1 MQEQRN
7 SVESIPEPFQIDCG
21 SNSNSAGMDQ
31 PFYGNNILLNSVET
45 PTLADYL
52 LSSNDTDMD
61 YLNTAAH
68 RETDGL
74 NIWNSTRDPNSSA
87 YVTNQEN
94 HDATKIDHV
103 WNTSLSINSAGGQR
117 MEERQCERNNILS
130 LEHVGLNLNNAP
142 ADDGQAFTNRLSSNH
157 VNQRMDHNMHVDSR
171 SEIMELSSCPF
182 FPEFFEPEHIPYTNS
197 NGSSSSGVG
206 HISEDVDRPKS
217 SVDVQRI
224 ACKRKSMEGVI
235 GESSTSHNITDVQRI
250 PGLGMPS
257 SSRYLP
263 EASFLEVNQG
273 PGFNPMTRG
282 VCSEWNSTLGL
293 SGNAETSQR
302 SFRARLNPPCQLDMP
317 HFQSHSSVTS
327 ERLSSIW
334 SSGDQSAE
342 QSQAHLLLVPGLP
355 HNINNS
361 SSTSRM
367 GSSSLQAY
375 PQRRLIASPE
385 EANIRSLPRNS
396 IVDQPAFLTSTTV
409 SHLGQDPPN
418 WNPSN
423 SSLVVPGNRASS
435 SSGVIPVPG
444 SIRAPSEIV
453 PAQYHRNF
461 SEVLRN
467 PLFLSGRYETGY
479 HDNSFPSR
487 QSGRPASVQEPGQSS
502 RTVRQSHSPLYPRP
516 AVSIDRQRDGVSGLP
531 LSARSRDGRT
541 RMLSEVC

>member
-61 YLNTAAH
+61 YLNMAAQ

-87 YVTNQEN
+87 YVTREEN
-94 HDATKIDHV
+94 HDVTKIDHA

-130 LEHVGLNLNNAP
+130 LEHVDLNLNNAP
-142 ADDGQAFTNRLSSNH
+142 ADDGQAFTNRLSLNH
-157 VNQRMDHNMHVDSR
+157 ANQRMEHNMHVDPR
-171 SEIMELSSCPF
+171 SEIMEVSSCPF
-182 FPEFFEPEHIPYTNS
+182 LPEFFEPEHVPYLNS
-197 NGSSSSGVG
+197 NGSSSDGLG

-224 ACKRKSMEGVI
+224 ACKRKSMEGFI
-235 GESSTSHNITDVQRI
+235 GESSTSRNICAE
-250 PGLGMPS
+250 LGMPS

-263 EASFLEVNQG
+263 AASFLEVNQS
-273 PGFNPMTRG
+273 PGFNPINRG

-302 SFRARLNPPCQLDMP
+302 SFRARLNPPCQLDMS
-317 HFQSHSSVTS
+317 HFQSHSAVTS

-334 SSGDQSAE
+334 SSGDHSAE
-342 QSQAHLLLVPGLP
+342 QSQAHLLVPGFP

-361 SSTSRM
+361 SSTSRI
-367 GSSSLQAY
+367 GNSSLPAY
-375 PQRRLIASPE
+375 PQRRLIASTE
-385 EANIRSLPRNS
+385 EANIRSLPRNG

-418 WNPSN
+418 WSPSN
-423 SSLVVPGNRASS
+423 SSLIVSGNRASS
-435 SSGVIPVPG
+435 SSGVIPLPG

-467 PLFLSGRYETGY
+467 PLFLSGGSESG
-479 HDNSFPSR
+479 HQNNNLPSR
-487 QSGRPASVQEPGQSS
+487 QSGRPASLQEPGQSS
-502 RTVRQSHSPLYPRP
+502 RTLRQTHSPLYPRP
-516 AVSIDRQRDGVSGLP
+516 AVSIDRQRDGVSSLP
-531 LSARSRDGRT
+531 LSARNRDGRT

>member
-1 MQEQRN
+1 MQEQRK
-7 SVESIPEPFQIDCG
+7 SVGSIPETFQIDCG

-31 PFYGNNILLNSVET
+31 SFYGSNMLLNSVET

-61 YLNTAAH
+61 YLNMAAH

-94 HDATKIDHV
+94 HDSTKNEHA

-117 MEERQCERNNILS
+117 MEERQCERNNIFS
-130 LEHVGLNLNNAP
+130 LEHVDLNLNNAP
-142 ADDGQAFTNRLSSNH
+142 ADDGQAFTQRLSSNH
-157 VNQRMDHNMHVDSR
+157 VHQRMEHNMHADPR
-171 SEIMELSSCPF
+171 NEIMEISSCPF
-182 FPEFFEPEHIPYTNS
+182 LPDFFEPDHIPYSNP

-206 HISEDVDRPKS
+206 HVLEDVDRPKS
-217 SVDVQRI
+217 SVDGQRI
-224 ACKRKSMEGVI
+224 ACKRKSMEKVI
-235 GESSTSHNITDVQRI
+235 GESSSSRNICAEFGW
-250 PGLGMPS
+250 PG

-263 EASFLEVNQG
+263 AASFLEVNQN
-273 PGFNPMTRG
+273 PGFNPM
-282 VCSEWNSTLGL
+282 NPTLGL

-302 SFRARLNPPCQLDMP
+302 SFRARFNPPCQLDMP
-317 HFQSHSSVTS
+317 HSQSHSAVTS

-334 SSGDQSAE
+334 SSGDPSSIPPNPFNHSAE
-342 QSQAHLLLVPGLP
+342 PSQAHLLLVPGLP

-367 GSSSLQAY
+367 GSSSLPAY

-385 EANIRSLPRNS
+385 EANIRRLPRNG

-409 SHLGQDPPN
+409 SHLGQDPSN

-423 SSLVVPGNRASS
+423 SSLSVPGNRATS
-435 SSGVIPVPG
+435 SSGVVPPPG

-453 PAQYHRNF
+453 PAQYRRNF

-467 PLFLSGRYETGY
+467 SLFLSGGSESGPYQ
-479 HDNSFPSR
+479 NNNLPLR
-487 QSGRPASVQEPGQSS
+487 QPGRPASMQEPGQSS
-502 RTVRQSHSPLYPRP
+502 RTVRQSHPQLYPRP